1 MVCAPHHA
9 AFCFHPQKRTGATA
23 HSCRLMGSF
32 SSKNQQS
39 PNHTNSLN
47 PSPPGFCLFN
57 LGVALLVYS
66 PFLAGMGTLINLLK
80 KKLLTWETFAH
91 TGARALIW
99 IAYAWRLV
107 FYRRDSV
114 CFWELKEIKLGS
126 RGTN

>member
-1 MVCAPHHA
+1 
-9 AFCFHPQKRTGATA
+9 
-23 HSCRLMGSF
+23 MGSF

-66 PFLAGMGTLINLLK
+66 PFLAGMGTLTNLLK

-99 IAYAWRLV
+99 IAYAGRLV
-107 FYRRDSV
+107 FTEGTV
-114 CFWELKEIKLGS
+114 FAFGNLKK
-126 RGTN
+126 